1 MRLFTQM
8 VSNTFCCQ
16 EIDEIR
22 QYINQTLCEQDQ
34 LMTGYFPL
42 TEQLLLR
49 EGKPC
54 GIFFCLHGPRSLQ
67 LTAVWDVLGGHILFY
82 GSRGE
87 RFRTTRLTGT
97 VIKRGSPFEK
107 HMANRVMND
116 P

>member
-1 MRLFTQM
+1 M
-8 VSNTFCCQ
+8 VIDTFCCQ

-34 LMTGYFPL
+34 LMTGHFPL
-42 TEQLLLR
+42 TEQVLLR

-54 GIFFCLHGPRSLQ
+54 GVFYCLNGPRSLQ
-67 LTAVWDVLGGHILFY
+67 LTAVWDVLKGHILFY

-97 VIKRGSPFEK
+97 VNKRGVPFEN
-107 HMANRVMND
+107 HMVNRVANG